1 MCNISRFQVCD
12 AKRLLSSISATVG
25 RLKNQIKTS
34 LKGKLFDYLYRVQ
47 GPLEPPDMPL
57 AGGHLFSEEGR

>member
-1 MCNISRFQVCD
+1 MVFIGVNEDCSRPSVP
-12 AKRLLSSISATVG
+12 LLAA
-25 RLKNQIKTS
+25 LKNQIKTS

-47 GPLEPPDMPL
+47 GPLEPPYLPL

>member
-1 MCNISRFQVCD
+1 LSHIILFIVFIGV
-12 AKRLLSSISATVG
+12 LSSISATVG

-47 GPLEPPDMPL
+47 GPLEPPYLPL